1 VIDMASRLFSC
12 ALVLAAAGAAHAHHS
27 IAGYFDS
34 SRQVTIDGVV
44 AEFQFIQPHP
54 FLVVDVTRGRT
65 AERWR
70 LEMDNRGELAAIGF
84 TETTLRPGD
93 RVVVRGSLARREPRE
108 MYIERLDRPADGFGY
123 EQVGNRPQARPRA
136 R

>member
-1 VIDMASRLFSC
+1 MTRWLVAC
-12 ALVLAAAGAAHAHHS
+12 AFVLAAAAAARAHHS

-70 LEMDNRGELAAIGF
+70 LEMDNRGELASVGF
-84 TETTLRPGD
+84 TDTTFRPGD
-93 RVVVRGSLARREPRE
+93 RVVVTGSLARREPRQ

-123 EQVGNRPQARPRA
+123 EQVNNRPQLRPRA